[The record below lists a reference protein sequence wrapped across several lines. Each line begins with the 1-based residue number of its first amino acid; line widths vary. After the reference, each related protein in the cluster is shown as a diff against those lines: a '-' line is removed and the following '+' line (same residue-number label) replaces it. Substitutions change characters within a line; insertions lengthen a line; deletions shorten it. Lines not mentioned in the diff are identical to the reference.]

1 MVTYHISYGEPRRG
15 FDYKKLLA
23 VLGILLALLILAAIA
38 YGIYWLVTN
47 SDGIDVPDFAASEE
61 APVGTPLN
69 EVLASLYLDET
80 NTVFLVDVSR
90 SIEDGGN
97 LPVVKEA
104 LLEVV
109 LPYVDPSSG
118 RAAENSR
125 AALMTFTDETERLV
139 PDETEPLA
147 SMVSFDESGEAVA
160 MWLSEVNDLRT
171 HDKPAYIYDAVKDA
185 HGLLEELDDPARLNA
200 IVLLTDGSDGGFN
213 VIDPASA
220 TACPPE
226 VGAPAGQVCSR
237 VSDAATGEDAYV
249 PFDPASL
256 QPCPAQL
263 GVADGMACSE
273 SSSATSETELLAL
286 LGSEGKV
293 SNLMLHTIGFGQEAD
308 QTLLKLLAKAG
319 QHEGRYV
326 YADH

>member
-15 FDYKKLLA
+15 FDYKKLLY

-38 YGIYWLVTN
+38 YGIYWLVAN

-61 APVGTPLN
+61 VPQGTPLN
-69 EVLASLYLDET
+69 EVLTSLYLNNT

-90 SIEDGGN
+90 SIEEGGN
-97 LPVVKEA
+97 LPVVREA

-109 LPYVDPSSG
+109 LPYVDDAKDS
-118 RAAENSR
+118 ATENSR
-125 AALMTFTDETERLV
+125 AALMTFTSETETLV
-139 PDETEPLA
+139 E
-147 SMVSFDESGEAVA
+147 MGSFDESGEVVAAWLTAVNE
-160 MWLSEVNDLRT
+160 MGT
-171 HDKPAYIYDAVKDA
+171 QDKPAYIYDAMQDA
-185 HGLLEELDDPARLNA
+185 HALLDELGDQSRLNV

-220 TACPPE
+220 TVCPPE
-226 VGAPAGQVCSR
+226 LGAPAGQVCSR
-237 VSDAATGEDAYV
+237 LSGGKVGGEAYV

-263 GVADGMACSE
+263 EGAHDKACSE
-273 SSSATSETELLAL
+273 SSSETSQTELLGL
-286 LGSEGKV
+286 LGSDEKV
-293 SNLMLHTIGFGQEAD
+293 PNLMVHTIGFGQEAD

-319 QHEGRYV
+319 KHEGRYV

>member
-23 VLGILLALLILAAIA
+23 ILGILLVLLILAAIA
-38 YGIYWLVTN
+38 YGVYWLVTN
-47 SDGIDVPDFAASEE
+47 SDGIEVPDFTASEE
-61 APVGTPLN
+61 APAGTPLN
-69 EVLASLYLDET
+69 EVLASLYFDNT

-97 LPVVKEA
+97 LPVVKKA
-104 LLEVV
+104 LLDVV
-109 LPYVDPSSG
+109 LPYVDEHSG
-118 RAAENSR
+118 SAAENSR
-125 AALMTFTDETERLV
+125 AALMTFTDETKPLV
-139 PDETEPLA
+139 PMA
-147 SMVSFDESGEAVA
+147 SFEESSTAVA
-160 MWLSEVNDLRT
+160 SWLSAVNDMGT
-171 HDKPAYIYDAVKDA
+171 QDKPGYIYDAVKDA
-185 HGLLEELDDPARLNA
+185 HGLLEELEDPTRLNS

-220 TACPPE
+220 TVCPPK

-237 VSDAATGEDAYV
+237 VSDGSDGEDVYV
-249 PFDPASL
+249 LFDPASL
-256 QPCPAQL
+256 QACPEQL
-263 GVADGMACSE
+263 EVAHDMACSE

-286 LGSEGKV
+286 LASEGKV

-308 QTLLKLLAKAG
+308 QTLLKLLAKSG
-319 QHEGRYV
+319 KHEGRYV

>member
-15 FDYKKLLA
+15 FDYRKLLV
-23 VLGILLALLILAAIA
+23 VLGILLALIILAVIA
-38 YGIYWLVTN
+38 YGVYSLVAN
-47 SDGIDVPDFAASEE
+47 SEGIDAPDVAAAEEVPQ
-61 APVGTPLN
+61 GTPLH
-69 EVLASLYLDET
+69 EALASLYFDNT

-97 LPVVKEA
+97 LPVVRKA
-104 LLEVV
+104 LLDVA
-109 LPYVDPSSG
+109 LPYVDGSG
-118 RAAENSR
+118 GTATENSR
-125 AALMTFTDETERLV
+125 AALMTFTSETDTLME
-139 PDETEPLA
+139 
-147 SMVSFDESGEAVA
+147 MGSFEESGKAVA
-160 MWLSEVNDLRT
+160 AWLTAVNEMGT
-171 HDKPAYIYDAVKDA
+171 QDKPAYIYDAMKDA
-185 HGLLEELDDPARLNA
+185 HALLAELGDPSRLNV

-220 TACPPE
+220 TVCPPE
-226 VGAPAGQVCSR
+226 LGVPAGQVCSR
-237 VSDAATGEDAYV
+237 VSVGRTGDEAYV

-263 GVADGMACSE
+263 QVATSMACSD
-273 SSSATSETELLAL
+273 SSSETSQTELLGL

-293 SNLMLHTIGFGQEAD
+293 PNLMVHTIGFGQEAD

-319 QHEGRYV
+319 KHEGRYV

>member
-23 VLGILLALLILAAIA
+23 ILGILLALLILAAIA
-38 YGIYWLVTN
+38 YGVYWLVTN
-47 SDGIDVPDFAASEE
+47 SDGIEVPDFTASEE
-61 APVGTPLN
+61 APAGTPLN
-69 EVLASLYLDET
+69 EVLASLYFDNT

-97 LPVVKEA
+97 LPVVKKA
-104 LLEVV
+104 LLDVV
-109 LPYVDPSSG
+109 LPYVDEHSG
-118 RAAENSR
+118 SAAENSR
-125 AALMTFTDETERLV
+125 AALMTFTDDSETLV
-139 PDETEPLA
+139 EMA
-147 SMVSFDESGEAVA
+147 SFDESGEAVA
-160 MWLSEVNDLRT
+160 SWLSAVNDMVT
-171 HDKPAYIYDAVKDA
+171 HDKPGYIYDAVKDA
-185 HGLLEELDDPARLNA
+185 HGLLEELEDPTRLNS

-220 TACPPE
+220 TVCPPE

-237 VSDAATGEDAYV
+237 ASDGSAGEDVYV
-249 PFDPASL
+249 LFDPASL
-256 QPCPAQL
+256 QACPEQL
-263 GVADGMACSE
+263 EVAHDMACSE

-286 LGSEGKV
+286 LASEGKV

-308 QTLLKLLAKAG
+308 QTLLKLLAKSG
-319 QHEGRYV
+319 KHEGRYV